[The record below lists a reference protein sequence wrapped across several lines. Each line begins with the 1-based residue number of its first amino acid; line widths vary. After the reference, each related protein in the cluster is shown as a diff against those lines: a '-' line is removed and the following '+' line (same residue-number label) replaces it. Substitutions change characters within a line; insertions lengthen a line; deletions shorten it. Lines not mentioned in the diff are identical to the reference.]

1 MISTN
6 NARSHFISKCIK
18 MEVMQVI
25 KTSYGRYFILGN
37 VSDALNEIGIWDAR
51 FSNLDNGVKN
61 LIAFEIKIRKA
72 KSEGV
77 YVTKS
82 IICEG
87 KDCYS
92 GKTVEKVS
100 IDDTIDVVVEVD
112 DYKGRIKYFLPVT
125 DTINHHGIDVCRYWK
140 TDNGKL
146 TVISNVAIGKSPIF
160 IKK

>member
-25 KTSYGRYFILGN
+25 KTSSGKYFILGN
-37 VSDALNEIGIWDAR
+37 VSDALNEIGIWDPR
-51 FSNLDNGVKN
+51 FSNLDNSVKN
-61 LIAFEIKIRKA
+61 LIAFEIKIGKE

-92 GKTVEKVS
+92 GKTTEKVS
-100 IDDTIDVVVEVD
+100 IDDTIDVIVKVD

-125 DTINHHGIDVCRYWK
+125 DTINHHGIDVCQYWK

>member
-6 NARSHFISKCIK
+6 NARSHFICKCIK
-18 MEVMQVI
+18 MKVMQVI
-25 KTSYGRYFILGN
+25 KTSSGKYYILGN
-37 VSDALNEIGIWDAR
+37 ISDALKESDIWDPR
-51 FSNLDNGVKN
+51 FSNLDDGVKN
-61 LIAFEIKIRKA
+61 LIVFEIKIGKA

-82 IICEG
+82 IIGEG
-87 KDCYS
+87 QDCYS
-92 GKTVEKVS
+92 GKTNEKVS
-100 IDDTIDVVVEVD
+100 IDDTIDVLVKVD